1 MSGDM
6 ERTRLERTR
15 LERTRTERTRTE
27 RTRTYVRR
35 RGRMTRGQ
43 ARAMQDLSP
52 RYLVYWGDG
61 TLDLPALFGRNA
73 PLGLE
78 IGFGMGQ
85 ALVDWAL
92 RRPDWNLLGIE
103 VYEPGLGAAM
113 LGLEQHDIH
122 NVRLLGTPAEDVLE
136 HALEDASLSEV
147 RIFFPDPWPK
157 KRHHK
162 RRLIQPDL
170 ARMLVRRLR
179 PDGVL
184 WVATDWQD
192 YACWIAD
199 VLDGQ
204 PELRRAAPG
213 IGSTSR
219 PRDDTTERPR
229 TRFEARGLRLGHQ
242 VWDLRYVRKR

>member
-1 MSGDM
+1 MTGDM
-6 ERTRLERTR
+6 
-15 LERTRTERTRTE
+15 E

-43 ARAMQDLSP
+43 ARALQELSP
-52 RYLVYWGDG
+52 RYLVPWRDG
-61 TLDLPALFGRNA
+61 ALDLPAVFGRAA

-113 LGLEQHDIH
+113 LGLEQHGAD
-122 NVRLLGTPAEDVLE
+122 NVRLLDAAAEDVLGR
-136 HALEDASLSEV
+136 ALEDASLSEV

-162 RRLIQPDL
+162 RRLIQPEL
-170 ARMLVRRLR
+170 AAMLARRLR

-184 WVATDWQD
+184 WVATDWRD

-199 VLDGQ
+199 VLDRQ
-204 PELRRAAPG
+204 PELRRAAPDV
-213 IGSTSR
+213 IATTHSV
-219 PRDDTTERPR
+219 DHATERPQ